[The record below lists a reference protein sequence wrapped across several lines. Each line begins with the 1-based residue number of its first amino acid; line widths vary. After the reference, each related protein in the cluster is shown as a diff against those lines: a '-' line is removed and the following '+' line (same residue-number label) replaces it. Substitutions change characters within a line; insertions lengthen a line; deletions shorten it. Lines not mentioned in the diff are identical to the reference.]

1 MSKIHMQR
9 KCDQHFASNEIESAL
24 DGALCLKSLLLEQ
37 DRPYKLVDDLIFA
50 NVFEFL
56 QSS

>member
-1 MSKIHMQR
+1 MSKVHMQ
-9 KCDQHFASNEIESAL
+9 KECDQHFASDEIESAL
-24 DGALCLKSLLLEQ
+24 DGALCFKSLLLEQ
-37 DRPYKLVDDLIFA
+37 DRSYKLEDDLIFA